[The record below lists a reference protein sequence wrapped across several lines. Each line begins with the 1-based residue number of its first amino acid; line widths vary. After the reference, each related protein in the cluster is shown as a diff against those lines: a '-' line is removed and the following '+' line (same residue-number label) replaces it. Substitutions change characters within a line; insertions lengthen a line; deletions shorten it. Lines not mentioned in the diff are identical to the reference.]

1 MQKVTIAWN
10 TIYWVML
17 KHGMTETET
26 ETDADDGKIA
36 GNTKTRN

>member
-10 TIYWVML
+10 IIYWVIL
-17 KHGMTETET
+17 KHGMTET

-36 GNTKTRN
+36 RNTKTRN